1 MKTAIIIPDR
11 GDRPEFLNNCL
22 RMMRKQTMPPD
33 HIEIVADPP
42 LSSEKDITWRYR
54 TGYERLRGK
63 GFDCILF
70 IENDDWYAPN
80 YIEFMVKR
88 WMHHD
93 MPDLFGT
100 AYTVYY
106 HLKERGYFTMNH
118 PERASAMNTLL
129 KPDLNFSWCADND
142 PYTDLHLWL
151 HTGLNGKIVHPVNPI
166 AIGIKHGVGLCG
178 GVNHV
183 DKLHRFTNKDEKFVY
198 LHKHMIQ
205 EHDDFESF
213 NFYTQYY
220 NEN

>member
-11 GDRPEFLNNCL
+11 GDRPQFLDNCL
-22 RMMRKQTMPPD
+22 RMMREQTTPPT
-33 HIEIVADPP
+33 HIEIVADPS
-42 LSSEKDITWRYR
+42 LSESKDITWRYR

-80 YIEFMVKR
+80 YVEYMVKK
-88 WMHHD
+88 WTEHGQ
-93 MPDLFGT
+93 PDLLGT
-100 AYTVYY
+100 AYTIYY

-118 PERASAMNTLL
+118 PERASAMNTLI
-129 KPDLNFSWCADND
+129 KPDLDIIWCQDND

-151 HTGLNGKIVHPVNPI
+151 HTSLTKKIINPVNVM
-166 AIGIKHGVGLCG
+166 AIGMKHGEGLCG
-178 GVNHV
+178 GINHI
-183 DKLHRFTNKDEKFVY
+183 DKLHRFTNKDTDFIF

-205 EHDDFESF
+205 ENDDFDSF

-220 NEN
+220 K